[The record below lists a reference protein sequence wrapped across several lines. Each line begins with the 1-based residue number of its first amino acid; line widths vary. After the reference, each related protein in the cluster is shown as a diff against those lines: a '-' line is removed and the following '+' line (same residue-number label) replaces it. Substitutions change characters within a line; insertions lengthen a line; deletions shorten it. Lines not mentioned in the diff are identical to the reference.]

1 MSDYWESKVNL
12 TLKDVCRVS
21 KITCNELNTL
31 SSKNVLGDKGTK
43 SLANTFVYFGL
54 PYTTF
59 WL

>member
-31 SSKNVLGDKGTK
+31 CQVKMS
-43 SLANTFVYFGL
+43 
-54 PYTTF
+54 
-59 WL
+59 